1 MNVVFRVDAS
11 LRMGN
16 GHVMRCLAL
25 ADALRELGAN
35 CTFISREHRGNLVD
49 QIAKSGHKVL
59 PLRQDDEDIE
69 VQVYPRHASWL
80 GVDWRTDA
88 QQTIAA
94 LDGQPTDWLIVDHY
108 ALEKQ
113 WEQCMRPIVRKI
125 MVIDDLADRPH
136 DCDLLLDPNLGRH
149 AVNYDRLLIRDT
161 LTLLGP
167 RYALLRPEFKH
178 WRDYSLARRVQGK
191 LDRILICMGG
201 VDNDNVTG
209 AVLEAL
215 EVCELPSGLQVI
227 VVMGIHAPWLEQ
239 VRAQAAN
246 MARSVQV
253 KVGVE
258 NMAELMA
265 DSDLCIGAAGSSTW
279 ERCCLGLPSIQVVLA
294 ANQEY
299 IAQALD
305 SVEAAVSLNASDIR
319 NQLQEFFVCD
329 QLKVRMQATSNL
341 ARQICKGQGAQI
353 VAQFIGGEAH
363 EDHATLQ

>member
-1 MNVVFRVDAS
+1 M
-11 LRMGN
+11 
-16 GHVMRCLAL
+16 
-25 ADALRELGAN
+25 
-35 CTFISREHRGNLVD
+35 
-49 QIAKSGHKVL
+49 
-59 PLRQDDEDIE
+59 
-69 VQVYPRHASWL
+69 
-80 GVDWRTDA
+80 
-88 QQTIAA
+88 
-94 LDGQPTDWLIVDHY
+94 
-108 ALEKQ
+108 
-113 WEQCMRPIVRKI
+113 
-125 MVIDDLADRPH
+125 
-136 DCDLLLDPNLGRH
+136 
-149 AVNYDRLLIRDT
+149 
-161 LTLLGP
+161 
-167 RYALLRPEFKH
+167 
-178 WRDYSLARRVQGK
+178 ARRVQGE
-191 LDRILICMGG
+191 LERILICMGG

-353 VAQFIGGEAH
+353 VAQFIWGEAH